1 LREYHLARIG
11 RLALGVAPTLEIGAG
26 NGRFRRSIRA
36 DDCLAWVERDPSQAR
51 ALVGFRQQLISVI
64 ADIVVTAL
72 RALAEHPPAL
82 VIAIPLLSVSIE
94 VAFVAVLAKTLG
106 GAISVARRASCLLRG
121 NPNRRRAKRFLKR
134 FLDREGLLAALCS
147 RWPTKRR
154 MREDAQTGHLA
165 RREERAAKP
174 VLKGSTISG
183 FETCHPVDT
192 APPAGEKMLLPH
204 D

>member
-1 LREYHLARIG
+1 
-11 RLALGVAPTLEIGAG
+11 LGVVPTLEIGAG

-134 FLDREGLLAALCS
+134 FLDPEGLLAALCS

-154 MREDAQTGHLA
+154 MREDAPNRSSGKTRGASGKTGLEGLNYQWLRDLSPGRHSAA
-165 RREERAAKP
+165 RRREDAPAA
-174 VLKGSTISG
+174 
-183 FETCHPVDT
+183 
-192 APPAGEKMLLPH
+192 
-204 D
+204 